1 VRDYLHA
8 ESVEFDDRN
17 IRPSEEARRELQS
30 LTGNLIVPVLMYGDE
45 RVTGF
50 DPDGLSRITRMY
62 RAATAIA
69 S

>member
-8 ESVEFDDRN
+8 ASVEFDDRN
-17 IRPSEEARRELQS
+17 IRQSDAARAELMEF
-30 LTGNLIVPVLMYGDE
+30 TGDLAVPTLMYGGD

-50 DPDGLSRITRMY
+50 DPEGIDRIVAAY
-62 RAATAIA
+62 RADTR